1 MPDIQPYFKIFIMI
15 NKVEKSLV
23 FLAINMFNS
32 DIFYIVYYDSSNAE
46 VILVV
51 KPQLK
56 IISFES

>member
-1 MPDIQPYFKIFIMI
+1 MI

-56 IISFES
+56 IISFER